1 MSGCY
6 FREEP
11 NMGLNMIVSKFRCYT
26 QLHNIQQTFFLDL
39 GLMVN
44 SSVPWLAMTPVTFH
58 FKNVAIML
66 RIFFSKHSSYHKQT
80 HIYFPA
86 PWKSPSG
93 AFNSRHVGQ

>member
-11 NMGLNMIVSKFRCYT
+11 NMGLNMTVSKFRCYT

-44 SSVPWLAMTPVTFH
+44 SSVPWLAMTLVTFH
-58 FKNVAIML
+58 LKNVAITL
-66 RIFFSKHSSYHKQT
+66 RIFFFQTLILSQTNPYIFSNSLEISKWG
-80 HIYFPA
+80 I
-86 PWKSPSG
+86 
-93 AFNSRHVGQ
+93 

>member
-1 MSGCY
+1 MS
-6 FREEP
+6 
-11 NMGLNMIVSKFRCYT
+11 LNMIVSKFRCYT

-44 SSVPWLAMTPVTFH
+44 SSVPWLEMTLVTFH
-58 FKNVAIML
+58 LKNVAITL
-66 RIFFSKHSSYHKQT
+66 RIFFSNTHHK
-80 HIYFPA
+80 HIYFPT